1 MKINCLS
8 CGHNIDLDD
17 AYGDHYEGQVK
28 CFGCE
33 ARLEIRTEHGAIRHV
48 HLLNRSAQHALIDD
62 EARMQK
68 GHAAKT
74 RQNEARYGAERRE
87 PPTGAGGKGHDAS
100 ANDRAA

>member
-33 ARLEIRTEHGAIRHV
+33 ARLEIHTEHGAIRYV
-48 HLLNRSAQHALIDD
+48 HLLNMPPQEALTDG
-62 EARMQK
+62 EVHKHK
-68 GHAAKT
+68 GHAGKM
-74 RQNEARYGAERRE
+74 RQNRVRDGAERTE
-87 PPTGAGGKGHDAS
+87 PLGAGNRGHEAS

>member
-33 ARLEIRTEHGAIRHV
+33 ARLEIHTEHGAIRYV
-48 HLLNRSAQHALIDD
+48 HLLNVPPQEALTNG
-62 EARMQK
+62 EVHKQK
-68 GHAAKT
+68 GHAGKM
-74 RQNEARYGAERRE
+74 RQPKVQGHAEHTE
-87 PPTGAGGKGHDAS
+87 PLGAGDKGHEVS